1 MAEAVD
7 SSDSSFQ
14 APFRRRRRMAFSSPS
29 QPGGLR
35 KRYTLH
41 RGDAN
46 VHQVVREGERYPWVA
61 RNEFFWVGR
70 LSWVLFL
77 IIDVRKLLNGPLQKR
92 REKKWYKIVKITRNQ
107 KRFHSSYLSLDL
119 CHFQCM
125 ARGHVPHRFIKID
138 TFNPRLLK
146 IKSTAYHRFL
156 TDNGLESFM
165 GFSTNCRCSF

>member
-1 MAEAVD
+1 MAFGVGGKYVAEAVD

-92 REKKWYKIVKITRNQ
+92 GEKNGTK
-107 KRFHSSYLSLDL
+107 
-119 CHFQCM
+119 
-125 ARGHVPHRFIKID
+125 
-138 TFNPRLLK
+138 LLK
-146 IKSTAYHRFL
+146 SLATKR
-156 TDNGLESFM
+156 
-165 GFSTNCRCSF
+165 GFTLV